1 MKAIIEPLGGIFAV
15 LLIALF
21 FGSLPQVNRQ
31 VRVKA
36 LYRLAF
42 LMLITATF
50 SCDHIGKLPDE
61 AAKKD
66 YQIVLI
72 FNIAVGYI
80 CVYIATMLRYKV
92 LKSQNNP
99 LEKAWFHSVKN
110 CLIKRSSVFLST
122 LHSLAILRLETFSIK
137 SSWIRF
143 SFP

>member
-50 SCDHIGKLPDE
+50 ICDHIG
-61 AAKKD
+61 
-66 YQIVLI
+66 
-72 FNIAVGYI
+72 N
-80 CVYIATMLRYKV
+80 
-92 LKSQNNP
+92 
-99 LEKAWFHSVKN
+99 
-110 CLIKRSSVFLST
+110 FLT
-122 LHSLAILRLETFSIK
+122 KQQRMTIK
-137 SSWIRF
+137 SF
-143 SFP
+143 